1 MGPHFLREGA
11 GGGRDC
17 GEAWAAAGGLGV
29 AGGGAVLRVEA
40 AAATGVGA
48 LSRRAARQ
56 LPG

>member
-1 MGPHFLREGA
+1 MGRHFLREGA
-11 GGGRDC
+11 GGGRGC
-17 GEAWAAAGGLGV
+17 AEAWAAAGGLGA
-29 AGGGAVLRVEA
+29 AGGPVLRVEA